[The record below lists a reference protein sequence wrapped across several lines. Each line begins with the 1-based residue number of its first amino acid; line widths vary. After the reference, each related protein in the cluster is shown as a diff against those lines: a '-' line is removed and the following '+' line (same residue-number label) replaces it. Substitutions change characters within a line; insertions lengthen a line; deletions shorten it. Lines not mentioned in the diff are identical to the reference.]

1 MQQGTV
7 PRANVEG
14 ADSGT
19 IAVAAYLRVSTAEQ
33 RQRYGIPAQR
43 QAIQAYAERC
53 PTWQL
58 VEYRQDSGA
67 SGSTDSR
74 PGFDA
79 LLEDIVAG
87 QVGLV
92 AVHRLDRLGRTEAAI
107 WRCIWQVEDAGA
119 QVECCAEPLGDPG
132 IGRWLT
138 IDRLAREVEADY
150 RRIVART
157 QAGRQLKA
165 VGGGWPGGPAP
176 YGYRLEGKGMF
187 GSVLAVNPEEAG
199 VVALIA
205 DLLTDGRRSLK
216 AVAAELN
223 DRGVR
228 TRSGKRWTPSNLS
241 RRLGSGTFLGEA
253 VFRRTDR
260 QWGGHCT
267 SVRGDGHPV
276 HGESVSL
283 VLPPILTTDQ
293 VRAVGEALAAMSRPR
308 RNPIA
313 EYPLTGRIHGRCGL
327 PYVGGMRA
335 KDGLRTYRCSGMQGK
350 ASCGC
355 VFLPAAYAEEET
367 AERLNGMLAS
377 MPPGFRPVAP
387 TSAAAPMRLT
397 RQAARVALL
406 DQLAVE
412 RRRDLQEARGMTAP
426 EHLVAA
432 AVRQIES
439 DLGALGRIAAHAR
452 DWLHELE
459 ASILRDA
466 PLRAVL
472 SSPTPDVLTLPP
484 REQRRLVEL
493 LDVRVEVADPTFRY
507 REGTKCLTMQWH
519 ERTGELV
526 PSDPTDGQWERV
538 DRLLRSRFPAHHFR
552 ARPDLRAAL
561 TGMLHRLR
569 TGILWSEL
577 PTRFG
582 DHAKVRL
589 RQRVWLESGAWEA
602 IVRLLNEE
610 GPGTPVFRRTVPPL
624 RIRTMLDP
632 ASVV

>member
-1 MQQGTV
+1 MQQGTA
-7 PRANVEG
+7 PHADDEG
-14 ADSGT
+14 EESGT
-19 IAVAAYLRVSTAEQ
+19 IAVAAYMRVSTAEQ
-33 RQRYGIPAQR
+33 RHRYGIPAQR

-53 PTWQL
+53 PAWRL

-79 LLEDIVAG
+79 LLGDIAAG
-87 QVGLV
+87 RVRLV

-107 WRCIWQVEDAGA
+107 WRCIWQIEDAGA
-119 QVECCAEPLGDPG
+119 QVECCAEPLVDPG
-132 IGRWLT
+132 IDRWLT
-138 IDRLAREVEADY
+138 IDRMAQEVEADY

-176 YGYRLEGKGMF
+176 YGYRLKGKGSF
-187 GSVLAVNPEEAG
+187 GSVLEVDPEEAG

-216 AVAAELN
+216 DVAADLN
-223 DRGVR
+223 DRGIR
-228 TRSGKRWTPSNLS
+228 TRNGRQWTPSNLS
-241 RRLGSGTFLGEA
+241 RRLDSGTFFGEA

-267 SVRGDGHPV
+267 SIDGDGQPV
-276 HGESVSL
+276 HGESVPL
-283 VLPPILTTDQ
+283 ALPPILTTDQ
-293 VRAVGEALAAMSRPR
+293 VRAVGEAWAAMSRPR

-313 EYPLTGRIHGRCGL
+313 EYPLTGRIRGRCGL
-327 PYVGGMRA
+327 PYVGGLRG
-335 KDGLRTYRCSGMQGK
+335 KDGLRTYRCSGMRGT

-355 VFLPAAYAEEET
+355 VFLPAAYAEEQM
-367 AERLNGMLAS
+367 AERVNGMLAS
-377 MPPGFRPVAP
+377 MPAGSRPSVP
-387 TSAAAPMRLT
+387 TSAAAPLRLSGHT
-397 RQAARVALL
+397 ARVALL
-406 DQLAVE
+406 DQLAAE
-412 RRRDLQEARGMTAP
+412 RRQDLQEARGMTAP
-426 EHLVAA
+426 DHLVAA

-459 ASILRDA
+459 ASVLRDA

-472 SSPTPDVLTLPP
+472 ASPTPDVLALPP

-519 ERTGELV
+519 QRTGELI
-526 PSDPTDGQWERV
+526 PPDPTDGQWERV

-552 ARPDLRAAL
+552 SPVDLRAAL

-569 TGILWSEL
+569 SGILWSEL

-582 DHAKVRL
+582 DCAKVRV
-589 RQRVWLESGAWEA
+589 RQRVWGESGVWEA

-610 GPGTPVFRRTVPPL
+610 GRGTPVFQRTVPSL
-624 RIRTMLDP
+624 RIRTVLD
-632 ASVV
+632 ADQVA